1 MANADRIEE
10 RDFLVSAPIEDLLA
24 PISPSEVAIVVKSL
38 KPSANGADRVSL
50 QSVQKLSAD
59 VLSAHFNLWLLA
71 ERLQN
76 SLNVSRTI
84 FIPKVSRPRPLE
96 HRPISLCSHVTRL
109 FHQILASRFE
119 KLVPLSE
126 KQKSFRKLDGVGA
139 NLTLARSLK
148 DYAKQARRSISLFF
162 VDVKKAFDSV
172 LHGSML
178 AALKLNGVPRRLRE
192 YIGNIHSRATT
203 VFEYGGRVSGLVS
216 SSRGVRQ
223 GDPLSSFLFNLTL
236 DLTLRS
242 LPEELGFSL
251 NGVKLNHLAYADDT
265 VLVTE
270 TSEGM
275 KLLLQSFAELAG
287 KTGLE
292 LKFTSGKCASLSMRV
307 SKKDRNIHFSAK
319 PITIDG
325 NEIPI
330 VDLEKRYK
338 YLSIFVSALEKFTK
352 AQEKLM
358 KGMTNLSSAP
368 LKPQQSFF
376 ILRDFLIPKIMH
388 DLVFTN
394 HLGKSLRASDRAI
407 RASVRQWMK
416 WPKDAPLGL
425 FHCTVSDG
433 GLGIPSLRH
442 EVPILVSDRM
452 VNLFMN
458 NNDPALTELCQL
470 EPLKS
475 RLSKVTKPKAF
486 GGISLHKSGDVTK
499 VWKTMLDASQD
510 GRGLKDHG
518 GTKPHGFMLNGS
530 LTLKGWEF
538 IELAKVRGNL
548 VKTKGRSSRGRP
560 AKDLYCDCCKRD
572 YESLAHILQ
581 VCPRTHGSRVERHDS
596 MLDCI
601 ERSLKDRDA
610 CVERETRIPT
620 QEGIRK
626 PDLIVKHRTEHTL
639 LMGKLWQIMLI

>member
-1 MANADRIEE
+1 MAKASRIEE
-10 RDFLVSAPIEDLLA
+10 RDFPVAAPIEDLLA

-38 KPSANGADRVSL
+38 KPSANGPDRVSL

-59 VLSAHFNLWLLA
+59 VLSAHFNLWLMA
-71 ERLQN
+71 ERLPN
-76 SLNVSRTI
+76 PLNVSRTI
-84 FIPKVSRPRPLE
+84 FIPKVSRAKPLE
-96 HRPISLCSHVTRL
+96 HRPISICSHVTRL
-109 FHQILASRFE
+109 FHKVLASRFE

-126 KQKSFRKLDGVGA
+126 KQEGFRKLDGVGA
-139 NLTLARSLK
+139 NLTLARSLI
-148 DYAKQARRSISLFF
+148 DYAKQARRSISLCF

-172 LHGSML
+172 SHGSML

-192 YIGNIHSRATT
+192 YIGNVYSRATT

-216 SSRGVRQ
+216 LGRGVRQ

-275 KLLLQSFAELAG
+275 KLLLQSFVELAG

-292 LKFTSGKCASLSMRV
+292 LNFTKCASLSMRV
-307 SKKDRNIHFSAK
+307 SKKDRNIYFSAK
-319 PITIDG
+319 PIAIDG

-330 VDLEKRYK
+330 VDLEKGYK
-338 YLSIFVSALEKFTK
+338 YLGIFVSALDNFTK

-358 KGMTNLSSAP
+358 KGLTNLSSAP
-368 LKPQQSFF
+368 LKPQQRLF
-376 ILRDFLIPKIMH
+376 ILRVFLIPKIMH

-394 HLGKSLRASDRAI
+394 QSDKSLRALDRAI

-442 EVPILVSDRM
+442 QVPNLVRDRM
-452 VNLFMN
+452 ANLFMS

-475 RLSKVTKPKAF
+475 RLSKITKPKAF
-486 GGISLHKSGDVTK
+486 GGINLHKRGDVTK

-518 GTKPHGFMLNGS
+518 GTNPHGFMLNGS
-530 LTLKGWEF
+530 LTLKG
-538 IELAKVRGNL
+538 
-548 VKTKGRSSRGRP
+548 
-560 AKDLYCDCCKRD
+560 C
-572 YESLAHILQ
+572 
-581 VCPRTHGSRVERHDS
+581 
-596 MLDCI
+596 
-601 ERSLKDRDA
+601 
-610 CVERETRIPT
+610 
-620 QEGIRK
+620 
-626 PDLIVKHRTEHTL
+626 
-639 LMGKLWQIMLI
+639 